1 MLLAIQMPQWLID
14 FWTVYGDMITPVL
27 VTLLMSI
34 VTWLA
39 IKIKTDAKINKE
51 KTDLQIQALKDV
63 ANREDNKP
71 QLQEQTTKIDELE
84 KAVIYLADMF
94 NAAFQNSSLDPEIKN
109 NLSALVNKIKYGTE
123 EDLVQELENQKVLL
137 QEQINTL
144 TEQLKNATVVQEV
157 TTEEKKRIRR

>member
-1 MLLAIQMPQWLID
+1 MTESFTLPQWLVD
-14 FWTVYGDMITPVL
+14 FWTVYDDMITPVL
-27 VTLLMSI
+27 VTLTLAVITWVALSI
-34 VTWLA
+34 
-39 IKIKTDAKINKE
+39 KSSAKINSAKA
-51 KTDLQIQALKDV
+51 DLQIQALKDV

>member
-1 MLLAIQMPQWLID
+1 MTESFTLPQWLVD

-27 VTLLMSI
+27 VTLTLAVITWVALSI
-34 VTWLA
+34 
-39 IKIKTDAKINKE
+39 KSSAKLNSAKA
-51 KTDLQIQALKDV
+51 DLQIQALKDV

-84 KAVIYLADMF
+84 KAVMYLADMF

-123 EDLVQELENQKVLL
+123 EDLVQELENQKALL

-144 TEQLKNATVVQEV
+144 TEQLKNTTVVQEV